1 MRGSRKIMS
10 KECKFLLSVLVIIA
24 MLVIYSNTYSTE
36 EECMLKEFKE
46 MSHHE
51 AYTYKIVD
59 DYCSKK
65 FGGN

>member
-1 MRGSRKIMS
+1 
-10 KECKFLLSVLVIIA
+10 